1 MEVNMYDNI
10 KLALLGGDLRQ
21 LSIARRLSGLGFEA
35 AVWGLGTC
43 ETEIGDAVRC
53 AEWTDAIKGSRA
65 VILPLPA
72 SADGVYV
79 NCPLN
84 SEAGG
89 LKMMQL
95 LEEIEKA
102 GDVLLTGGK
111 FTPSHR
117 SAAEKRGV
125 RIIDYFD
132 SEELQVKNAVPTA
145 EGAIA
150 IAMNE
155 LPITIQGSKSAVIGY
170 GRVGKVLANKLA
182 ALGSRVTVA
191 ARKPADLAWA
201 YNKMFETLRIELRN
215 GKSSLIALGKGYDV
229 IFNTVPYWLFDS
241 GVLSQLCKN
250 TLIIDIASAPGGVD
264 SKAASE
270 CGIKVIWALSLPGK
284 CSPFT
289 AGEII
294 CDSIIDILAQEGVIQ

>member
-1 MEVNMYDNI
+1 MYDNI

-21 LSIARRLSGLGFEA
+21 LSIARRLSGLGFET

-43 ETEIGDAVRC
+43 EQEIGDAVRC
-53 AEWTDAIKGSRA
+53 SEWTDAIKGSRA

-72 SADGVYV
+72 SADGVRV
-79 NCPLN
+79 NCPLTTDAQ
-84 SEAGG
+84 SQ
-89 LKMMQL
+89 LKMMTL
-95 LEEIEKA
+95 LEN
-102 GDVLLTGGK
+102 LTPETLIIGGR
-111 FTPSHR
+111 FTPAFKS
-117 SAAEKRGV
+117 SADSRGM
-125 RIIDYFD
+125 RAIDYFE
-132 SEELQVKNAVPTA
+132 SEELQIKNAIPTA

-155 LPITIQGSKSAVIGY
+155 LPITIQGAHAAVIGY
-170 GRVGKVLANKLA
+170 GRVGKTLADKLL
-182 ALGSRVTVA
+182 ALGARITVA
-191 ARKPADLAWA
+191 ARKTTDLAWA
-201 YNKMFETLRIELRN
+201 HNKTFETLKIEVRD
-215 GKSSLIALGKGYDV
+215 GKSSLSALKTGYDV
-229 IFNTVPYWLFDS
+229 IFNTVPYWLFD
-241 GVLSQLCKN
+241 GHILSQLCEK

-294 CDSIIDILAQEGVIQ
+294 CDSVIDILAQEGVLQ

>member
-1 MEVNMYDNI
+1 MYDNI

-21 LSIARRLSGLGFEA
+21 LSIARRLSGLGFET

-43 ETEIGDAVRC
+43 EQEVGDAVRC
-53 AEWTDAIKGSRA
+53 SEWTDAVKGSRA

-72 SADGVYV
+72 SADGVRV

-84 SEAGG
+84 TDAQSQ
-89 LKMMQL
+89 LKMMTL
-95 LEEIEKA
+95 IES
-102 GDVLLTGGK
+102 LTPETLIIGGR
-111 FTPSHR
+111 FTPAFKS
-117 SAAEKRGV
+117 SADSRGM
-125 RIIDYFD
+125 RAIDYFE
-132 SEELQVKNAVPTA
+132 SEELQIKNAIPTA

-155 LPITIQGSKSAVIGY
+155 LPITIQGCHAAVIGY
-170 GRVGKVLANKLA
+170 GRVGKTLADKLL
-182 ALGSRVTVA
+182 ALGAQVTVA
-191 ARKPADLAWA
+191 ARKTTDLAWA
-201 YNKMFETLRIELRN
+201 HNRTFETLKIEVRD
-215 GKSSLIALGKGYDV
+215 GKSSLSALKTGYDV
-229 IFNTVPYWLFDS
+229 IFNTVPYWLFD
-241 GVLSQLCKN
+241 GHILSQLCEK
-250 TLIIDIASAPGGVD
+250 TLIVDIASAPGGVD

-294 CDSIIDILAQEGVIQ
+294 CDSVIDILAQEGVLQ

>member
-1 MEVNMYDNI
+1 MYDNI

-53 AEWTDAIKGSRA
+53 AEWQDAIKGSRA

-72 SADGVYV
+72 SADGINV

-84 SEAGG
+84 TDAGSQQ
-89 LKMMQL
+89 LRMMQL
-95 LEEIEKA
+95 LEEIERA
-102 GDVLLTGGK
+102 EGDVLLIGGK
-111 FTPSHR
+111 FTPSHK
-117 SAAEKRGV
+117 SAAEKRGIRTV
-125 RIIDYFD
+125 DYFD
-132 SEELQVKNAVPTA
+132 SEELQIKNAVPTA

-155 LPITIQGSKSAVIGY
+155 LPVTIQGSKSAVIGY
-170 GRVGKVLANKLA
+170 GRVGRVLADKLA

-201 YNKMFETLRIELRN
+201 YNRMFDTLRIELRN
-215 GKSSLIALGKGYDV
+215 GKSSLAALGRGYDV

-241 GVLSQLCKN
+241 GVLAQLCEK

-264 SKAASE
+264 SKAAGE

-284 CSPFT
+284 NSPFT